1 MDGWMDGWFVRWQD
15 IGVATNTLPLDR
27 PMDLNSQVNVDLYNL
42 FMKLGYCPP
51 PPTPLATP
59 QHTHTPIIIK
69 AHAQPEYVCVAA
81 QNGLYNQFNFTIH
94 LLYHLTFTRRTNRAE
109 RQA

>member
-1 MDGWMDGWFVRWQD
+1 MDGWLVGLVVRWQD

-51 PPTPLATP
+51 PTPLATP
-59 QHTHTPIIIK
+59 QHTH
-69 AHAQPEYVCVAA
+69 
-81 QNGLYNQFNFTIH
+81 L
-94 LLYHLTFTRRTNRAE
+94 
-109 RQA
+109 